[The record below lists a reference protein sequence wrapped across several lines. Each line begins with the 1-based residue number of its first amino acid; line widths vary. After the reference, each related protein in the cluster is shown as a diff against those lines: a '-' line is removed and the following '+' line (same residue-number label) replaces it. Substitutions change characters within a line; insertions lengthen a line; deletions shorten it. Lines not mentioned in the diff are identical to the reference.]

1 MSLPNASMPV
11 ILSVIG
17 ASLSPFMLGLSIVPF
32 VVLNIRLVLF
42 SSTFGSPVPGVIPE
56 SKRVFPVESISFA
69 GSIVYSPSFGFC
81 GVVVVSY
88 TCLIANCTI

>member
-11 ILSVIG
+11 IVSLIG
-17 ASLSPFMLGLSIVPF
+17 ASLSPFISGFLIEPF
-32 VVLNIRLVLF
+32 VVSNCKSPVL
-42 SSTFGSPVPGVIPE
+42 SLTFGSPVPGVVPE